1 MVVKCTMVCMHIT
14 NVYIQG
20 YKHMY
25 QFRNTNLQSWA
36 LYYGQGG
43 KEKGRPMRCP
53 NEHWLN
59 SDERENRL
67 CTLTMSFKLLV
78 HEGTHPWN

>member
-1 MVVKCTMVCMHIT
+1 MYNAVYAHNKCIHPG
-14 NVYIQG
+14 IQT
-20 YKHMY
+20 YVSIQKH
-25 QFRNTNLQSWA
+25 QFAKLGTLLW
-36 LYYGQGG
+36 GG

-59 SDERENRL
+59 SHERENRL

-78 HEGTHPWN
+78 HEGTHP

>member
-1 MVVKCTMVCMHIT
+1 
-14 NVYIQG
+14 
-20 YKHMY
+20 MY

-36 LYYGQGG
+36 LYYGRGG

-53 NEHWLN
+53 NVHWLN

-78 HEGTHPWN
+78 HESTHP